1 MGDYD
6 DERPS
11 WRDIDR
17 KKDRSR
23 HYGRQEKTAKKEGPK
38 NRWQE
43 GRVKEALDRL
53 FMGDKGTPEH
63 DKLYK
68 KLHSTYGTE
77 SFLPTVTKYLTKYGL
92 PDDVGTLILILDTK
106 EEGIIFS
113 VFEMFKEIYS
123 ALSPRYKED
132 IRRKLSIMSL
142 TDKSIKIREKAQEI
156 LNLIEQNL
164 ENRSQNTGDRN

>member
-1 MGDYD
+1 MADYS
-6 DERPS
+6 DEKPS

-17 KKDRSR
+17 RKDRSR
-23 HYGRQEKTAKKEGPK
+23 HYGRQEKAAKREGPK

-53 FMGDKGTPEH
+53 FKGDKGTPDH
-63 DKLYK
+63 DRLYK

-106 EEGIIFS
+106 EENIILS
-113 VFEMFKEIYS
+113 VFEKFKEIVTG
-123 ALSPRYKED
+123 LSSRYKED
-132 IRRKLSIMSL
+132 VRRKLSIMAL
-142 TDKSIKIREKAQEI
+142 TDKSPHIREKAKEA
-156 LNLIEQNL
+156 LNLIENSS
-164 ENRSQNTGDRN
+164 SQ

>member
-11 WRDIDR
+11 WRDMDR

-23 HYGRQEKTAKKEGPK
+23 HYGRQERAAKKEGPK
-38 NRWQE
+38 NRWQK

-77 SFLPTVTKYLTKYGL
+77 SFLPAVAKYLTKYGL

-106 EEGIIFS
+106 EESVIFS
-113 VFEMFKEIYS
+113 VFEMFKEIYN

-142 TDKSIKIREKAQEI
+142 TDKSIKVKEKAQEI
-156 LNLIEQNL
+156 INLIEQ
-164 ENRSQNTGDRN
+164 ESEDRSH